1 MKVSTFAALGREV
14 ATYLEQFAIV
24 AGVFVGVAFVVNLSD
39 GFGDRA
45 VALELEDI
53 DIVLRFDDAVCATF

>member
-24 AGVFVGVAFVVNLSD
+24 AGVFVGVAFVVNLLYSI
-39 GFGDRA
+39 GDNYNASRHPEQCNPECL
-45 VALELEDI
+45 VDY
-53 DIVLRFDDAVCATF
+53 